1 MQKCL
6 SSNHRNIFFS
16 FFMYTFLNVPK
27 SLRREKYALKKER
40 ARINWIKTNFLQK
53 PTLCNYKAPD
63 CDTKFELLS
72 ELSPKLG
79 PDFGPILMEILS
91 VNKNSFQLQK
101 SLIGY
106 ADTELI
112 NSLKVEF
119 LAEIMALENNDG
131 TVVCTSNAWSRVHLL
146 EAFFFFWKPN
156 SL

>member
-1 MQKCL
+1 M
-6 SSNHRNIFFS
+6 
-16 FFMYTFLNVPK
+16 
-27 SLRREKYALKKER
+27 
-40 ARINWIKTNFLQK
+40 TNFLQK
-53 PTLCNYKAPD
+53 PTLFNYTAPD

-79 PDFGPILMEILS
+79 PDFGPVVMEILS

-106 ADTELI
+106 ADTQLI

-131 TVVCTSNAWSRVHLL
+131 TVVCTSNGL
-146 EAFFFFWKPN
+146 ESIYWRHFVF
-156 SL
+156 

>member
-1 MQKCL
+1 MQKL
-6 SSNHRNIFFS
+6 FSSNYQNI
-16 FFMYTFLNVPK
+16 YLNVPK
-27 SLRREKYALKKER
+27 IITRENYTLKEKDG
-40 ARINWIKTNFLQK
+40 RITWIKTNFLQK

-79 PDFGPILMEILS
+79 PDFGPVVMEILS

-131 TVVCTSNAWSRVHLL
+131 TVVCTSNDL
-146 EAFFFFWKPN
+146 EFIYWKHFFLKSPT
-156 SL
+156 L

>member
-1 MQKCL
+1 M
-6 SSNHRNIFFS
+6 
-16 FFMYTFLNVPK
+16 
-27 SLRREKYALKKER
+27 
-40 ARINWIKTNFLQK
+40 
-53 PTLCNYKAPD
+53 CNYTAPD

-106 ADTELI
+106 ADTQLI

-131 TVVCTSNAWSRVHLL
+131 TVVCTSNL
-146 EAFFFFWKPN
+146 ESIYWRQFYIYIFLKSPT
-156 SL
+156 L

>member
-1 MQKCL
+1 
-6 SSNHRNIFFS
+6 
-16 FFMYTFLNVPK
+16 MYYT
-27 SLRREKYALKKER
+27 
-40 ARINWIKTNFLQK
+40 
-53 PTLCNYKAPD
+53 APD

-101 SLIGY
+101 SLIGN

-131 TVVCTSNAWSRVHLL
+131 TVVCTSNDLESIYIL
-146 EAFFFFWKPN
+146 EAICFFEKSN

>member
-1 MQKCL
+1 MYQK
-6 SSNHRNIFFS
+6 
-16 FFMYTFLNVPK
+16 K
-27 SLRREKYALKKER
+27 SRKIKVYFNKER
-40 ARINWIKTNFLQK
+40 PRINWIETNFLQK
-53 PTLCNYKAPD
+53 PTLCNYTAPD

-79 PDFGPILMEILS
+79 PDFGPVVMEILS

-106 ADTELI
+106 ADTQLI

-131 TVVCTSNAWSRVHLL
+131 TVVCTSNDL
-146 EAFFFFWKPN
+146 ESIYILEGFFKICEFSKIHTDESTEFAEQIF
-156 SL
+156 

>member
-1 MQKCL
+1 MQRCL
-6 SSNHRNIFFS
+6 PSNHQNILLNFFI
-16 FFMYTFLNVPK
+16 YTFLNVPK
-27 SLRREKYALKKER
+27 SLTREKYILKKER
-40 ARINWIKTNFLQK
+40 PRINWIKTNFLQK

-79 PDFGPILMEILS
+79 PDFGPVVMEILS

-106 ADTELI
+106 ADTQLI

-131 TVVCTSNAWSRVHLL
+131 TVVCTSNDLESIYIL
-146 EAFFFFWKPN
+146 EAIFFEKSN